1 MSKNIQE
8 SLDSCLF
15 FTVKKLD
22 RALNKLAEE
31 SFQKVGMTP
40 TYAFILLILAEED
53 GKLQK
58 DIAQILYI
66 APSTLTRLV
75 EKLIYKGYVTTL
87 TEGRTRKVYL
97 TVNGRELLPDIR
109 EAWDNLHA
117 RYKAILGDDYA
128 DDLASIININSE
140 KLR

>member
-53 GKLQK
+53 GRLQK

-75 EKLIYKGYVTTL
+75 EKLVYKGYVTTL

-109 EAWDNLHA
+109 EAWNNLHA

>member
-22 RALNKLAEE
+22 RALNKIAEE

-53 GKLQK
+53 GRLQK

-75 EKLIYKGYVTTL
+75 EKLVYKGYVTTL

-117 RYKAILGDDYA
+117 RYKAILGDEYV

>member
-53 GKLQK
+53 GRLQK

-75 EKLIYKGYVTTL
+75 EKLVYKGYVTTL
-87 TEGRTRKVYL
+87 TEGRTRKF
-97 TVNGRELLPDIR
+97 
-109 EAWDNLHA
+109 
-117 RYKAILGDDYA
+117 ILQSMAENFYQ
-128 DDLASIININSE
+128 ISE
-140 KLR
+140 KLGTICMPVIKLFLVMITLMTWLLSSISIQKN

>member
-40 TYAFILLILAEED
+40 TYAFILLILEEED
-53 GKLQK
+53 GRLQK

-75 EKLIYKGYVTTL
+75 EKLVYKGYVTTL

>member
-1 MSKNIQE
+1 MSKTIQE

-22 RALNKLAEE
+22 RALNKLADE

-58 DIAQILYI
+58 DIAQMLYI

-75 EKLIYKGYVTTL
+75 EKLVYKGYVTTL

-97 TVNGRELLPDIR
+97 TADGRELLPFIQ
-109 EAWDNLHA
+109 EAWDDLHA

-128 DDLASIININSE
+128 DELAFTINTNSE

>member
-22 RALNKLAEE
+22 RALNKLADE
-31 SFQKVGMTP
+31 SLQKVGMTP

-87 TEGRTRKVYL
+87 AEGRTRQVYL
-97 TVNGRELLPDIR
+97 TVKGRNLLPDIQ
-109 EAWDNLHA
+109 EAWNDLHI
-117 RYKAILGDDYA
+117 RYKALLGDDYA
-128 DDLASIININSE
+128 DNLASIINLNAE

>member
-53 GKLQK
+53 GRLQK

-75 EKLIYKGYVTTL
+75 EKLVYKGYVTTL

-117 RYKAILGDDYA
+117 RYKAILGDEYV

>member
-53 GKLQK
+53 GRLQK

-75 EKLIYKGYVTTL
+75 EKLVYKGYVTTL

-128 DDLASIININSE
+128 DDLTSIININSE

>member
-53 GKLQK
+53 GRLQK

-75 EKLIYKGYVTTL
+75 EKLVYKGYVTTQ

>member
-40 TYAFILLILAEED
+40 TYAFILLILSEED
-53 GKLQK
+53 GRLQK

-75 EKLIYKGYVTTL
+75 EKLVYKGYVTTL

>member
-1 MSKNIQE
+1 MSKTIQE

-22 RALNKLAEE
+22 RALNKLADE

-58 DIAQILYI
+58 DIAQMLYI

-75 EKLIYKGYVTTL
+75 EKLVHKGYVTTL

-97 TVNGRELLPDIR
+97 TADGRELLPFIQ
-109 EAWDNLHA
+109 EAWDDLHA

-128 DDLASIININSE
+128 DELAFTINTNSE

>member
-22 RALNKLAEE
+22 RALNKLAAEA
-31 SFQKVGMTP
+31 FQTVGMAP

-53 GKLQK
+53 GRLQK

-66 APSTLTRLV
+66 APSTLTRLI
-75 EKLIYKGYVTTL
+75 EKLVYKGYVTTL

-109 EAWDNLHA
+109 EAWDNLRT
-117 RYKAILGDDYA
+117 RYKAILGDAYA

>member
-1 MSKNIQE
+1 MPIFYCKKAG
-8 SLDSCLF
+8 SCPQQI
-15 FTVKKLD
+15 
-22 RALNKLAEE
+22 AEE
-31 SFQKVGMTP
+31 SLQKVGMTP
-40 TYAFILLILAEED
+40 TYAFILAEED
-53 GKLQK
+53 GRLQK

-75 EKLIYKGYVTTL
+75 EKLVYKGYVTTL

-128 DDLASIININSE
+128 DDLTSIININSE

>member
-22 RALNKLAEE
+22 RALNKLADE
-31 SFQKVGMTP
+31 SFQKVGMTS

-66 APSTLTRLV
+66 APSTLTLD
-75 EKLIYKGYVTTL
+75 T
-87 TEGRTRKVYL
+87 
-97 TVNGRELLPDIR
+97 PC
-109 EAWDNLHA
+109 
-117 RYKAILGDDYA
+117 
-128 DDLASIININSE
+128 
-140 KLR
+140 

>member
-15 FTVKKLD
+15 FTVKKMD
-22 RALNKLAEE
+22 RALNKLAAEA
-31 SFQKVGMTP
+31 FQTVGMAP

-53 GKLQK
+53 GRLHK

-66 APSTLTRLV
+66 APSTLTRLI
-75 EKLIYKGYVTTL
+75 EKLVYKGYVTTL

-109 EAWDNLHA
+109 EAWDNLHT
-117 RYKAILGDDYA
+117 RYKAILGDAYA
-128 DDLASIININSE
+128 NDLASIMNINSE

>member
-22 RALNKLAEE
+22 RALNKLADE

-128 DDLASIININSE
+128 DDLASIININAE

>member
-53 GKLQK
+53 GRLQK

-75 EKLIYKGYVTTL
+75 EKLVYKGYVTTL

-97 TVNGRELLPDIR
+97 TVNGRELLPDIL
-109 EAWDNLHA
+109 ESWDNLHA

>member
-53 GKLQK
+53 GRLQK

>member
-1 MSKNIQE
+1 M
-8 SLDSCLF
+8 
-15 FTVKKLD
+15 D

-53 GKLQK
+53 GRLQK

-75 EKLIYKGYVTTL
+75 EKLVYKGYVTTL

-97 TVNGRELLPDIR
+97 TVNGRELLPYIR

>member
-1 MSKNIQE
+1 MSKTIQE

-22 RALNKLAEE
+22 RALNKLADE

-58 DIAQILYI
+58 DIAQMLYI

-75 EKLIYKGYVTTL
+75 EKLVYKGYVTTL

-97 TVNGRELLPDIR
+97 TADGRELLPFIQ
-109 EAWDNLHA
+109 EAWDDLHN

-128 DDLASIININSE
+128 DELAFTINTNSE

>member
-1 MSKNIQE
+1 MSKSIQE

-15 FTVKKLD
+15 FTVKKMD
-22 RALNKLAEE
+22 RALNKLAAEA
-31 SFQKVGMTP
+31 FQTVGMAP

-53 GKLQK
+53 GRLQK

-66 APSTLTRLV
+66 APSTLTRLI
-75 EKLIYKGYVTTL
+75 EKLVYKGYVITL

-109 EAWDNLHA
+109 EAWDNLHT
-117 RYKAILGDDYA
+117 RYKAILGDAYA
-128 DDLASIININSE
+128 NDLASIMNINSE

>member
-1 MSKNIQE
+1 MSKTIQE

-22 RALNKLAEE
+22 RALNKLADE

-58 DIAQILYI
+58 DIAQMLYI

-75 EKLIYKGYVTTL
+75 EKLVYKGYVTTL

-97 TVNGRELLPDIR
+97 TADGRKLLPFIQ
-109 EAWDNLHA
+109 EAWDDLHA

-128 DDLASIININSE
+128 DELAFTINTNSE

>member
-53 GKLQK
+53 GRLQK

-75 EKLIYKGYVTTL
+75 EKLVYKGYVTTL

-97 TVNGRELLPDIR
+97 TVSGRELLPDIR

>member
-53 GKLQK
+53 GRLQK

-75 EKLIYKGYVTTL
+75 EKLVYKGYVTTL

-97 TVNGRELLPDIR
+97 TVNGRKLLPVIQ

>member
-1 MSKNIQE
+1 M
-8 SLDSCLF
+8 
-15 FTVKKLD
+15 KKMD
-22 RALNKLAEE
+22 RALNKLAAEA
-31 SFQKVGMTP
+31 FQTVGMAP

-53 GKLQK
+53 GRLQK

-66 APSTLTRLV
+66 APSTLTRLI
-75 EKLIYKGYVTTL
+75 EKLVYKGYVTTL

-109 EAWDNLHA
+109 EAWDNLHT
-117 RYKAILGDDYA
+117 RYKAILGDAYA
-128 DDLASIININSE
+128 NDLASIMNINSE

>member
-1 MSKNIQE
+1 M
-8 SLDSCLF
+8 
-15 FTVKKLD
+15 
-22 RALNKLAEE
+22 AEE
-31 SFQKVGMTP
+31 SFQKVGITP

-53 GKLQK
+53 GRLQK

-75 EKLIYKGYVTTL
+75 EKLVYKGYVTTL

-128 DDLASIININSE
+128 DDLTSIININSE

>member
-53 GKLQK
+53 GRLQK

-75 EKLIYKGYVTTL
+75 EKLVYKGYVTTL

-97 TVNGRELLPDIR
+97 TVNGRELLPDIQ

-128 DDLASIININSE
+128 DDLASIINLNSE